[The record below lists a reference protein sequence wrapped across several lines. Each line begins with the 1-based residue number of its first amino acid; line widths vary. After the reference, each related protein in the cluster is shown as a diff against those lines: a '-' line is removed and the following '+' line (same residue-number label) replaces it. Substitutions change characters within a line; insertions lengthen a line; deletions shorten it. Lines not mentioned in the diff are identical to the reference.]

1 MIMDE
6 SFDFR
11 VILEMILTFI
21 DIADHSDILIKLCT
35 IFTIIYINLYI
46 IYDEFVRVMVI
57 DVKEILFYQ

>member
-1 MIMDE
+1 MDE